1 MIRINAME
9 MENQLKAGLKA
20 LAAEAKSGETKR
32 AIATCLQIG
41 LKAVEKKAK
50 LLAKPK
56 KKRRKRRGFTPPYKR
71 TGLLRKSYKVKKGVS
86 KKGKGNPYAV
96 LGPDKKVSKTVL
108 LGKQMVK
115 VTPSKYAH
123 LVEFGFMA
131 KHRKRLKGSKKLLGH
146 DVELFK
152 PQKIRRGTFR
162 YIINQFAKKAND
174 LSKGFIFKAYAA
186 ILSAVGSGSTWV
198 QPQYIIKRAYQQA
211 GGEMKTLAMQRIGL
225 ELGKLV
231 MKVTKRNVKKRMN
244 GKGF

>member
-56 KKRRKRRGFTPPYKR
+56 KKKRKRRGFTSPYKR

-123 LVEFGFMA
+123 LVEFGFML

-152 PQKIRRGTFR
+152 PQKIRKGTFR
-162 YIINQFAKKAND
+162 HTINQFAKKAND
-174 LSKGFIFKAYAA
+174 LSRGFIFKAYAA
-186 ILSAVGSGSTWV
+186 ILSAIGSGSTWV